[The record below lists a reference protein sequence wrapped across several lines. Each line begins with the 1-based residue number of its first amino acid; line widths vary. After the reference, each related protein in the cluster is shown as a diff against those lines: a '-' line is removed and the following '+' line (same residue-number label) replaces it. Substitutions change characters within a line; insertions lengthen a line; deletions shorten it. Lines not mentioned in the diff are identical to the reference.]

1 MGAGNESEIPARPCL
16 FRRSHW
22 SLARWES
29 LVSGWGLVAEGRF
42 FAGGW
47 VSSTPYA
54 GAGPIVG
61 AAGSAFLLIGLDLP
75 AGGWAWVEV
84 LELGPLAHA

>member
-1 MGAGNESEIPARPCL
+1 MAA
-16 FRRSHW
+16 
-22 SLARWES
+22 
-29 LVSGWGLVAEGRF
+29 GRF

-47 VSSTPYA
+47 VSSAPCE
-54 GAGPIVG
+54 GAGPV
-61 AAGSAFLLIGLDLP
+61 AAAFGLVVLKLGSKSL

>member
-1 MGAGNESEIPARPCL
+1 MAADS
-16 FRRSHW
+16 
-22 SLARWES
+22 
-29 LVSGWGLVAEGRF
+29 F
-42 FAGGW
+42 FVGGW
-47 VSSTPYA
+47 VLSAPCE
-54 GAGPIVG
+54 GAGPAVD